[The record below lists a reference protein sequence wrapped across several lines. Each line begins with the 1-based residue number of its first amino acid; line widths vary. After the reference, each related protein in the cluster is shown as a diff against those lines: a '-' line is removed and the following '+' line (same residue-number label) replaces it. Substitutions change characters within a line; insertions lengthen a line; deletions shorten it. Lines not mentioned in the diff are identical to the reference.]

1 MLLLDEAVELFG
13 AERGFVVL
21 REGDH
26 TDFRVEVARS
36 LDREPVRRPRQKMS
50 STVVRPVGS
59 DQTHKV
65 DLRIVAATNRDVL
78 RSVESGRFRSDF
90 YYRLAVVTVRI
101 PSLAERR
108 EDIPLL
114 VDRFFAVAAVGRGA
128 DQPVVPSE
136 EPVRELTRRSWPGNL
151 RQLKNEVLRLDALAE
166 HGTVGLELLGPE
178 EREMGEGEGAS
189 SALNL
194 ATVERQVIERAI
206 RTAGGNKAEAA
217 RLLGIS
223 RRALYN
229 KLDRFTLPPVD
240 GANDGGT
247 PRAD

>member
-1 MLLLDEAVELFG
+1 M
-13 AERGFVVL
+13 
-21 REGDH
+21 
-26 TDFRVEVARS
+26 
-36 LDREPVRRPRQKMS
+36 
-50 STVVRPVGS
+50 
-59 DQTHKV
+59 
-65 DLRIVAATNRDVL
+65 
-78 RSVESGRFRSDF
+78 
-90 YYRLAVVTVRI
+90 
-101 PSLAERR
+101 
-108 EDIPLL
+108 
-114 VDRFFAVAAVGRGA
+114 
-128 DQPVVPSE
+128 
-136 EPVRELTRRSWPGNL
+136 
-151 RQLKNEVLRLDALAE
+151 
-166 HGTVGLELLGPE
+166 
-178 EREMGEGEGAS
+178 GEGAS

>member
-1 MLLLDEAVELFG
+1 
-13 AERGFVVL
+13 L
-21 REGDH
+21 RFLED
-26 TDFRVEVARS
+26 S
-36 LDREPVRRPRQKMS
+36 
-50 STVVRPVGS
+50 VVRPVGS

-78 RSVESGRFRSDF
+78 RSMESGRFRSDF

-136 EPVRELTRRSWPGNL
+136 ELVRELTRRSWPGNL
-151 RQLKNEVLRLDALAE
+151 RQLKNEVLRMDALAE
-166 HGTVGLELLGPE
+166 HGTAGLELLGPE
-178 EREMGEGEGAS
+178 ERAMGEGAS